1 MCDLSRN
8 MRAKTVPHVEYE
20 IFMHLLKHIDV
31 SEVKESMV
39 PSGDDVAEKRFSQ
52 GLESAAKLIHN
63 LCVRRQHRLPK
74 DHVDYVDKE

>member
-1 MCDLSRN
+1 

-39 PSGDDVAEKRFSQ
+39 PTGDDVAEKRFNQ
-52 GLESAAKLIHN
+52 GLESTILLVSDFSASSSI
-63 LCVRRQHRLPK
+63 
-74 DHVDYVDKE
+74 

>member
-1 MCDLSRN
+1 

-31 SEVKESMV
+31 SEVKENMV
-39 PSGDDVAEKRFSQ
+39 PFEVTKWRKRFSQ
-52 GLESAAKLIHN
+52 GAESAQLIHN